1 MKFSRQ
7 EYCSGLPFSENTLIL
22 CFICTFPV
30 FSIPF
35 IEETILFFF
44 AGHEFEQTLGDGE
57 GQGGM
62 ACCSTWG
69 CKEFGHNL
77 VTEQQQ
83 KKKRKQKL
91 RFWRM
96 GSEGL
101 EDRCFSTL
109 FLYIDFSSL

>member
-44 AGHEFEQTLGDGE
+44 AGHEFEQTLGESE
-57 GQGGM
+57 GQGSLE
-62 ACCSTWG
+62 CCSPWDG
-69 CKEFGHNL
+69 KESA
-77 VTEQQQ
+77 
-83 KKKRKQKL
+83 
-91 RFWRM
+91 M
-96 GSEGL
+96 
-101 EDRCFSTL
+101 
-109 FLYIDFSSL
+109 I

>member
-1 MKFSRQ
+1 MTDN
-7 EYCSGLPFSENTLIL
+7 EVN
-22 CFICTFPV
+22 
-30 FSIPF
+30 SI
-35 IEETILFFF
+35 TDSMD
-44 AGHEFEQTLGDGE
+44 EFEQTLGDGE